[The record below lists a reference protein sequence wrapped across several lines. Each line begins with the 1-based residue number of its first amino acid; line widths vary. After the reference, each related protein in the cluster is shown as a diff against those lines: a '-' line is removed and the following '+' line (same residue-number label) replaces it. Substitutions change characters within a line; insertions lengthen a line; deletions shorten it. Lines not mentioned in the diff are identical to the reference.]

1 MMKKFFTFIFLF
13 FSIFSFVNASNETVE
28 EVFRD
33 VDKNYKYYN
42 ELQSLY
48 DRGIILPDEK
58 WNFNPKANLTRDEFV
73 WIVSEISCK
82 SCIKPNVDLD
92 LFEKYSNKEVF
103 FDISSQMDKN
113 NPLLCV
119 FLTVMGKKEGRYQ
132 DK

>member
-58 WNFNPKANLTRDEFV
+58 
-73 WIVSEISCK
+73 
-82 SCIKPNVDLD
+82 
-92 LFEKYSNKEVF
+92 
-103 FDISSQMDKN
+103 
-113 NPLLCV
+113 
-119 FLTVMGKKEGRYQ
+119 
-132 DK
+132 